1 VAELADAPDSK
12 SVLKFL
18 QPTASKRSTAKSPV
32 FTEVSHIRITHCR
45 ATKRIELKPQP
56 TPLPTPAKARKSAIM
71 GFTEQGRAVSCN
83 GYATN
88 GQPLSVH
95 FFQSAYSGQRIIHL
109 PPLFSRNTGIQRTRH
124 NRILGCLQA
133 NLE

>member
-1 VAELADAPDSK
+1 MAYAGDLK

-45 ATKRIELKPQP
+45 ATKRIELKTQP
-56 TPLPTPAKARKSAIM
+56 TPLPTPAKERKSAIM
-71 GFTEQGRAVSCN
+71 GFTSRVGRVLCH
-83 GYATN
+83 GHATN

-109 PPLFSRNTGIQRTRH
+109 LPLFSRNKGIERTRL
-124 NRILGCLQA
+124 NGILGYLQA
-133 NLE
+133 SLE